1 MLKVRRF
8 KRRIAVHRGEALFYA
23 APAAVMHLLDSGLA
37 TVRAKK
43 GKAICAI
50 DLTAE
55 ATGFVQGQAK
65 LDQLG
70 LRPGSFGI
78 RTEYL
83 DSGYR
88 CYEHRNAWDG
98 VIPKCETFPAAHE
111 NAG

>member
-8 KRRIAVHRGEALFYA
+8 KRRIAVHRGEALLFYA
-23 APAAVMHLLDSGLA
+23 APAAVMHLLDSRLA

-55 ATGFVQGQAK
+55 ATGLVLGHID
-65 LDQLG
+65 LDRLG

-78 RTEYL
+78 RREYL

-88 CYEHRNAWDG
+88 CYQHRNAWDG
-98 VIPKCETFPAAHE
+98 VIRKCDAAS
-111 NAG
+111 A